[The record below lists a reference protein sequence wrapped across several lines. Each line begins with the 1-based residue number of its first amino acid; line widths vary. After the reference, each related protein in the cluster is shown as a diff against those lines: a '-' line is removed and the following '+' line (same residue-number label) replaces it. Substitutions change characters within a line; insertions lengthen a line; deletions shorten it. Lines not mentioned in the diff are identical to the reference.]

1 MANDTIGTRFKNA
14 WNVFR
19 GRDPTLNP
27 DIFKDYRDLGPAY
40 ASRPDKAVLSR
51 NNKKSIVAGI
61 YNRIAVDCA
70 GINVQHVKVDKKG
83 DYQETMDSTLNE
95 CLTLNPNIDQT
106 GQELFI
112 DIVMTMFDKGTVAVV
127 PTDIDTD
134 PDYTNGYHIWSLR
147 AGEIIEWYK
156 YDVKVDLYDE
166 DRGRK
171 YQIIVPK
178 SDVAII
184 KNPFYSIMNEQNSI
198 LQRLIRTLNIIDRM
212 NSTLGSNKLDLI
224 VQLPY
229 VVNSEQRQIQAD
241 KRRTEIENQL
251 QTSPLGIAY
260 TEGDERVIQLNR
272 SVENSLYAQ
281 AVDLE
286 KKLYDQLGVDE
297 SILNGTA
304 NEQTMLNYYN
314 NIITPILTAITTEMT
329 RSFLSKTA
337 RTQGQKIMF
346 YRDPFKLI
354 PVEGI
359 AKIAD
364 TFTRNEIMTANEI
377 RSKIGLVPSDDP
389 KADEL
394 INSNMG
400 GKTDIDNY
408 VGNAGTEE
416 TDESSE

>member
-27 DIFKDYRDLGPAY
+27 DIYNEYRDLGPAY
-40 ASRPDKAVLSR
+40 SSRPDKAVLSR
-51 NNKKSIVAGI
+51 NNKQSIVAAI

-70 GINVQHVKVDKKG
+70 SINIQHVKVDDKG
-83 DYQETMDSTLNE
+83 DYQETMQSTLNE

-106 GQELFI
+106 AQEMFI
-112 DIVMTMFDKGTVAVV
+112 DAVMTMFDKGVV
-127 PTDIDTD
+127 VIAPTDIDVD
-134 PDYTNGYHIWSLR
+134 PKYTNGYHILTMR
-147 AGEIIEWYK
+147 CGEVLEWYK
-156 YDVKVDLYDE
+156 HNVKIKMYDE
-166 DRGRK
+166 QRG
-171 YQIIVPK
+171 IVAEVIVPK
-178 SDVAII
+178 GDVAIV
-184 KNPFYSIMNEQNSI
+184 KNPFYSLMNERNSI
-198 LQRLIRTLNIIDRM
+198 LQRLIRTLNIIDHM
-212 NSTLGSNKLDLI
+212 NSGLASNKLDLI
-224 VQLPY
+224 IQLPY
-229 VVNSEQRQIQAD
+229 VVNSESRQKQAD

-251 QTSPLGIAY
+251 STSPLGIAY
-260 TEGDERVIQLNR
+260 TEGDERVVQLNR
-272 SVENSLYAQ
+272 SVENNLYAQ

-286 KKLYDQLGVDE
+286 KKLYDQLGVNDA
-297 SILNGTA
+297 ILNGTA
-304 NEQTMLNYYN
+304 NDQTMLNYYN
-314 NIITPILTAITTEMT
+314 NVITPILTAITTEMT

-337 RTQGQKIMF
+337 RTQGQTIMF

-377 RSKIGLVPSDDP
+377 RSKIGLKPSDDP

-394 INSNMG
+394 MNSNMG
-400 GKTDIDNY
+400 TKTDIDNY
-408 VGNAGTEE
+408 VNKAATEE